1 MGYIVQSSSATI
13 FEKYRGKGMNILSAP
28 DIAKPLQN
36 VATTLTEEQRR
47 TTRPLRPCNIRRQ
60 TQDLVDVAALLRPL
74 IDQGGELVSNKSVRL
89 EFVHDEAQNVSV
101 FDEHTFFRIAAC
113 LLQNAAHSTN
123 RGTIAV
129 IARRECCWFRLTVT
143 DTGRGD
149 AGGGL
154 TVTQKLTG
162 LLGGS
167 LAIASKAG
175 QGTIAQVSLPIL
187 VLTGQDVTAVP
198 LKVIVHGRRYA
209 AD

>member
-1 MGYIVQSSSATI
+1 M
-13 FEKYRGKGMNILSAP
+13 EILSAP
-28 DIAKPLQN
+28 DIAKPRQN
-36 VATTLTEEQRR
+36 IATTLTEEQCIVMRM
-47 TTRPLRPCNIRRQ
+47 LRPCGTHRQ
-60 TQDLVDVAALLRPL
+60 THDPIDVVEILHPLVDR
-74 IDQGGELVSNKSVRL
+74 GRELVSNTSVRI
-89 EFVHDEAQNVSV
+89 EFVHDDALAVSV
-101 FDEHTFFRIAAC
+101 FDEHKFFRIAAC
-113 LLQNAAHSTN
+113 LLQNATHSTS

-129 IARRECCWFRLTVT
+129 IARRERCWFRLMVT

-154 TVTQKLTG
+154 TTTQKLTG

-187 VLTGQDVTAVP
+187 FLTGKDVTAVP
-198 LKVIVHGRRYA
+198 LGVVVNGRRYA